1 MSSFEA
7 TQNSGI
13 WVAKVASEDKR
24 DAHDRANEM
33 PDEDEALG

>member
-1 MSSFEA
+1 MPSFEA

-24 DAHDRANEM
+24 DAHDRAKEM